1 MSIESKPAAT
11 PEAPVVADVQVPA
24 HKTRFSPLG
33 IAVLVALAALAYFAF
48 VFAPEDEF
56 QGAMQ
61 RIFYIHVPSAWICF
75 VAFGVTFASS
85 IYYLSKR
92 DMKADA
98 LAAASAQID
107 TLFTTV
113 VLVTGMM
120 WGHAIWGVYWTWEP
134 RLTSFLV
141 LWLLYLAY
149 NAVRAYVPDPARRAR
164 FSAVIGIIAFLDVPI
179 IYLSVNWW
187 RTLHPQQVIITSG
200 GPHMP
205 APMVIALLVGLT
217 TFTLV
222 YAYLVR
228 LRLQVGRMATALEEI
243 ES

>member
-1 MSIESKPAAT
+1 MSIESKPAART
-11 PEAPVVADVQVPA
+11 DSPVVTDVQAVA
-24 HKTRFSPLG
+24 KKTRVSPLA
-33 IAVLVALAALAYFAF
+33 IVVLVMLAAFAYFAF
-48 VFAPEDEF
+48 VFAPEDEL

-98 LAAASAQID
+98 LAAASAQIG